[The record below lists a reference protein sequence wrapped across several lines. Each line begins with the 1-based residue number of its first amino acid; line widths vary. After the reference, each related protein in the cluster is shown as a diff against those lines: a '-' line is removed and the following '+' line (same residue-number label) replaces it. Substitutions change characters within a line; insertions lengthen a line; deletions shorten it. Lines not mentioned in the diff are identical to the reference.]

1 LRFGKE
7 KLRPQMHYAFSE
19 QRNISMTDAQIG
31 LMVATPAIIGF
42 SLVLYRMG
50 ALQGAGTLSAVA
62 ASIVIAIVLFFG
74 Q

>member
-1 LRFGKE
+1 
-7 KLRPQMHYAFSE
+7 M
-19 QRNISMTDAQIG
+19 I
-31 LMVATPAIIGF
+31 ATPAIIVF

-62 ASIVIAIVLFFG
+62 ASIVIAAILFLA

>member
-1 LRFGKE
+1 MEKE
-7 KLRPQMHYAFSE
+7 
-19 QRNISMTDAQIG
+19 ISMTDAQIG

-42 SLVLYRMG
+42 SLILYRMG

-62 ASIVIAIVLFFG
+62 ASIVIAVVLFLG